1 MGGLANNGITKRLVL
16 YRPPY
21 FLKGNKM
28 FFKKRNKIKEKIVRQ
43 LIDVEQWNKRTF
55 RDATLGGQLEKLE
68 EELKEFQEAKGKEE
82 ATKEL
87 ADVFIVLGGLIR
99 WNSRV
104 GIFFENVYFDTL
116 KTKSLEAL
124 SEAIDAKMEINRKR
138 KWHKTGN
145 GKFHH

>member
-1 MGGLANNGITKRLVL
+1 
-16 YRPPY
+16 
-21 FLKGNKM
+21 M
-28 FFKKRNKIKEKIVRQ
+28 FFNRRKKIKEKIVWQ
-43 LIDVEQWNKRTF
+43 LLDVEEWNKRTF
-55 RDATLGGQLEKLE
+55 RDATMGGQLEKLE
-68 EELKEFQEAKGKEE
+68 EEMKEFQEAPNKEE

-99 WNSRV
+99 WNSRIGV
-104 GIFFENVYFDTL
+104 FFENFYFDNL